1 MNLSSEVCKN
11 AKDHIFKTYEMLLGN
26 SSSLSPG
33 LITTILMQTS
43 VNIPDHMGMFH
54 DLRRGICSMGGH
66 VAIIEPGS
74 NVSSAK
80 SLFTLIVQKFLSDDE
95 DFNDSSS
102 AQAFLK
108 KLPPSLRSSLAAVSE
123 WYYMDREPDI
133 SAHLQ
138 DLNLNTPVKNP
149 QAPKESVLNKGP
161 LVVVIPAIEKVPNHV
176 LQKLVRVTSLYVQK
190 QQNQRHLPIFFVFG
204 LSSTEELA
212 LDTQFDAQTLACL
225 AIRRFKLPPPAVFT
239 KSLFDELFNI
249 PGFRASRQVVRYLIQ
264 QIHNCMD
271 FSVANLLNHYKL
283 AMHKHYLT
291 LRQPKF
297 LAPIE
302 TLEKY
307 IGSLKEENLSS
318 ILSEFRSFVYFKED
332 QENKWAM
339 SAIANLV
346 VHSLDDISPHNKLVS
361 MLSVHWLLQLVLPF
375 ILKWVFVLF
384 KDLHGYSENDYLSG
398 LYCDWMAGR
407 LLNKELIQTFNTLDA
422 KHVIT
427 AIESSVCQLTASVD
441 VLKSLE
447 STEDLKEQSH
457 SVFRDDPFWAP
468 FLSPAI
474 SLLSEL
480 HSAANDWLH
489 RLNAASSAPTPSA
502 ASKLEEPA
510 PELRKRMTLK
520 ELKEKLLKP
529 RLSDRDGSPRAF
541 NGPKTWSATINEFT
555 RWICMVLSPRG
566 DNPHSV
572 LPSPLTL
579 PMHEVFYGFGDAV
592 SVADF
597 KRNVDP
603 QLGGSINRTLS
614 HLDEFVVERRWP
626 KDAVLGLKNRHP
638 DICTVYKLLSE
649 SGSMFSLYDLLA
661 SFSSIIEPNSDH
673 ISQTT
678 QARFLRAVSEL
689 ELLGF
694 ARYTERRSDHA
705 IKNPLLE
712 LVANLN
718 V

>member
-1 MNLSSEVCKN
+1 M
-11 AKDHIFKTYEMLLGN
+11 
-26 SSSLSPG
+26 
-33 LITTILMQTS
+33 
-43 VNIPDHMGMFH
+43 
-54 DLRRGICSMGGH
+54 
-66 VAIIEPGS
+66 
-74 NVSSAK
+74 
-80 SLFTLIVQKFLSDDE
+80 
-95 DFNDSSS
+95 
-102 AQAFLK
+102 
-108 KLPPSLRSSLAAVSE
+108 
-123 WYYMDREPDI
+123 
-133 SAHLQ
+133 
-138 DLNLNTPVKNP
+138 
-149 QAPKESVLNKGP
+149 LNKGP
-161 LVVVIPAIEKVPNHV
+161 LVIVIPAIEKVPNHV

-190 QQNQRHLPIFFVFG
+190 QQNQRRLPIFFVFG

-225 AIRRFKLPPPAVFT
+225 AIRRFKLPPPVVFT

-291 LRQPKF
+291 LRQPNF
-297 LAPIE
+297 LLPIE
-302 TLEKY
+302 PLENY

-318 ILSEFRSFVYFKED
+318 ILSEFRSFVHFKED

-339 SAIANLV
+339 SAVANLV
-346 VHSLDDISPHNKLVS
+346 VPSLDNISPRNKLIG
-361 MLSVHWLLQLVLPF
+361 MLSVHWLLQLIFPF

-384 KDLHGYSENDYLSG
+384 KDLHGYSENDYVSTACAYMPGMSG

-407 LLNKELIQTFNTLDA
+407 LLNKELIQMFNALDA
-422 KHVIT
+422 KHII
-427 AIESSVCQLTASVD
+427 AAMESSICQLTASVD
-441 VLKSLE
+441 ILKSLE
-447 STEDLKEQSH
+447 STEDLKEQGH
-457 SVFRDDPFWAP
+457 SAFRDDPFWAP
-468 FLSPAI
+468 FLPPAI

-480 HSAANDWLH
+480 HSAVNDWLH
-489 RLNAASSAPTPSA
+489 RLNSASSAPTQPA
-502 ASKLEEPA
+502 ASKVEQPA

-529 RLSDRDGSPRAF
+529 RLSESDVSPKASK
-541 NGPKTWSATINEFT
+541 GPKTWSATVHEFT
-555 RWICMVLSPRG
+555 EWICMVLSPRG

-572 LPSPLTL
+572 FPSPLTL
-579 PMHEVFYGFGDAV
+579 PMHEVFYGSADAV

-614 HLDEFVVERRWP
+614 NLDEFVVERRWP
-626 KDAVLGLKNRHP
+626 KDAALGLKNRHP
-638 DICTVYKLLSE
+638 DLCTVYKLLSE
-649 SGSMFSLYDLLA
+649 SGSMFCLYDLLV

-678 QARFLRAVSEL
+678 QARFLRAMSEL
-689 ELLGF
+689 EILGF

-712 LVANLN
+712 LVASLN